1 MLSDF
6 VGDEE
11 LSSDKC
17 RTHYMMR
24 KIGIVCVKRT
34 ETIVLIEVTEKQET

>member
-17 RTHYMMR
+17 RTYYMMR

-34 ETIVLIEVTEKQET
+34 EMIVLIEVTEKQEI